1 MLLTLLADM
10 SYQDHVEQLL
20 CTRAYTE
27 GQPLAAT
34 SRQAPS
40 RLPCFPPSHPPC
52 PAHPTPPG
60 PHPQAH
66 YEVEG
71 SDRQGQPST
80 SIFDFVPAEVLGAG
94 AGYAPE
100 PRWSSLPQMPYMEFY
115 QGLRERNWTTKYYNQ
130 AAEKWSLQ
138 FFQDRCGWAVGKE
151 EGVAGVEE
159 DAGSCARVLWRLFAP
174 PAAAAVGIWWNWVAA
189 CQNLWRPV
197 THPCQQPHTNNRTPA
212 NTSLSCLQRPLH
224 APLL

>member
-1 MLLTLLADM
+1 MK
-10 SYQDHVEQLL
+10 
-20 CTRAYTE
+20 

-34 SRQAPS
+34 SRRHPTCGCCL
-40 RLPCFPPSHPPC
+40 LPALSPPPHPPC
-52 PAHPTPPG
+52 NPPRLTP

-66 YEVEG
+66 FEVEG

-80 SIFDFVPAEVLGAG
+80 SSFDFVPAEVLGAG

-115 QGLRERNWTTKYYNQ
+115 QGLRERNWTTKYYNP

-138 FFQDRCGWAVGKE
+138 FFQDRCGGRGAMAKGWQEWQRTLAAV
-151 EGVAGVEE
+151 
-159 DAGSCARVLWRLFAP
+159 
-174 PAAAAVGIWWNWVAA
+174 PAACGA
-189 CQNLWRPV
+189 CLPHRLLLLMRLSGSSTAPQDQPSHPRRPF
-197 THPCQQPHTNNRTPA
+197 HTTNRTPA
-212 NTSLSCLQRPLH
+212 RKHPPPCLQRPLH